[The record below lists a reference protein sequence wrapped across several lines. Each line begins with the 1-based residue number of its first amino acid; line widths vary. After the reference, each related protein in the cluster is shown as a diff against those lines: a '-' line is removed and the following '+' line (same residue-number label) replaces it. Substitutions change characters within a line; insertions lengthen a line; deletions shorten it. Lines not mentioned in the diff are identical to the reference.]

1 MKHTLTLI
9 FSLICFLNIAQETLE
24 GIILT
29 KEGDQDI
36 PLTGASI
43 FWLGTKVGTTS
54 DQNGQFNLIFQK
66 SINQLVISFIGFK
79 SDTIEIKN
87 KNRIT
92 HFLISSEY
100 SESASIFPIS
110 DNSFNVSLLTI
121 SSTSFFLFVN
131 CLIIMTPITITMMI

>member
-1 MKHTLTLI
+1 MKHTLILI

-24 GIILT
+24 GTILT
-29 KEGDQDI
+29 KKGDQDI

-54 DQNGQFNLIFQK
+54 GQNGQFNLVFQK

-92 HFLISSEY
+92 HF
-100 SESASIFPIS
+100 
-110 DNSFNVSLLTI
+110 
-121 SSTSFFLFVN
+121 
-131 CLIIMTPITITMMI
+131 